1 MSLSTDHFLY
11 TGIVKHRRFTP
22 FKREFSYPVFML
34 YLDINDLDSVMK
46 KSFFW
51 NIDKAAVVSFNRKDF
66 HNINTMS
73 LDQAVRDT
81 VQKKAGVRPDG
92 KIRMLAHLRY
102 FGYCFNPVTF
112 YYCFDRNDNEVEFI
126 LAEVTNTPWK
136 ERYSYVLQASQGDK
150 EKVIKSKM
158 KKELHVSPFWDM
170 DHIYDW
176 VFSSPAEKLNVF
188 MENYKDGEKVFDA
201 SLNMKRDILNRAS
214 LFSSIFKFPFMT
226 IKVVFWIHLQAFFLW
241 LRGATFYTHPSKIKN

>member
-1 MSLSTDHFLY
+1 MSLSTGHFLY
-11 TGIVKHRRFTP
+11 SGEVKHRRYTP

-34 YLDINDLDSVMK
+34 YLDINDLNNVMD
-46 KSFFW
+46 KSIFW
-51 NIDKAAVVSFNRKDF
+51 NVNKAAMVSFNRLDY
-66 HNINTMS
+66 HNAKTES

-81 VQKKAGVRPDG
+81 VQKKVGNRPSG

-112 YYCFDRNDNEVEFI
+112 YYCFNREDDQVEFI

-136 ERYSYVLQASQGDK
+136 ERFSYVLKASGNNK
-150 EKVIKSKM
+150 EKKIKSTM

-170 DHIYDW
+170 DHMYDW
-176 VFSSPAEKLNVF
+176 SFSRPEDKLGVYMKNF
-188 MENYKDGEKVFDA
+188 KDGQKVFDA
-201 SLNMKRDILNRAS
+201 TLNMKRLILNRNS
-214 LFSSIFKFPFMT
+214 LLASIFKFPFIT

-241 LRGATFYTHPSKIKN
+241 LRGATFFVHPNKTKN